1 MIDKELG
8 ETTSSGKVTIE
19 IGKNAKKGVK
29 L

>member
-8 ETTSSGKVTIE
+8 VAISSGEVTTE

>member
-8 ETTSSGKVTIE
+8 VVTSSGKVTTE
-19 IGKNAKKGVK
+19 IGKNAKKGVD

>member
-1 MIDKELG
+1 MIDKEL
-8 ETTSSGKVTIE
+8 EVATSGGKVTTE